1 MSPKVKAGMV
11 HALAANLSRA
21 LGVRRTHRL
30 RAVMRQTGLPAEAL
44 LDLSLELVDIASRKL
59 SPTPIKRTA
68 VGLGTA
74 RWRNV
79 SAEERSRLL
88 RLAVQAR
95 WAKHRRRRRG

>member
-1 MSPKVKAGMV
+1 MPTKPSRPPV
-11 HALAANLSRA
+11 HSLAANLSRA
-21 LGVRRTHRL
+21 LGVRRTSRL
-30 RAVMRQTGLPAEAL
+30 LAVMRQTGLPAEAL
-44 LDLSLELVDIASRKL
+44 LDLSLELVGIASRKL

-79 SAEERSRLL
+79 SPEERSRLL

-95 WAKHRRRRRG
+95 WAKHRRRR

>member
-1 MSPKVKAGMV
+1 MAAKTTHHPV
-11 HALAANLSRA
+11 HSLAANLSRA
-21 LGVRRTHRL
+21 LGVRRTSRL
-30 RAVMRQTGLPAEAL
+30 RTVMRQTGLPAEAL

-79 SAEERSRLL
+79 GPEERSRLL

-95 WAKHRRRRRG
+95 WAKHRRRR